1 MTVPWTALGI
11 PRWAVA
17 TIMACVILV
26 GFGIK
31 IGMTLQ
37 DIRIEQKYMRWDLCR
52 LMVHSGLDTPYSCSY
67 TTPSGTLE
75 AQEMPHDPGQAAA
88 RR

>member
-1 MTVPWTALGI
+1 
-11 PRWAVA
+11 
-17 TIMACVILV
+17 
-26 GFGIK
+26 
-31 IGMTLQ
+31 
-37 DIRIEQKYMRWDLCR
+37 MRWDLCR